1 MRDQHKP
8 KQDLINEVV
17 GLRKQVAD
25 LKAAAVARWR
35 AEEALRRSE
44 EQYRALVEYV
54 PGGICRLSPEGSL
67 LQVNAAAAS
76 MLGYATRGEALDFGV
91 RLGIFDGDAER
102 ERILDAFRRADTV
115 VDLSARLRRRDGTIV
130 GARLSGRAVRR
141 PTNGKSVESFAL
153 LITPEERQNGVA
165 V

>member
-25 LKAAAVARWR
+25 LKEAAVARWR

-54 PGGICRLSPEGSL
+54 PGAICRVAPDGRFV
-67 LQVNAAAAS
+67 QVNAAFAEL
-76 MLGYATRGEALDFGV
+76 LGFDTRGEVVENG
-91 RLGIFDGDAER
+91 RSLGIFSGDSER
-102 ERILDAFRRADTV
+102 DRVLDAFRTGTV
-115 VDLSARLRRRDGTIV
+115 RDLPAQLRRRDGSLV
-130 GARLSGRAVRR
+130 GVRLSGRAVRGQG
-141 PTNGKSVESFAL
+141 NEIESFAIL
-153 LITPEERQNGVA
+153 VTPGAESA
-165 V
+165 

>member
-25 LKAAAVARWR
+25 LKEAAVARWR

-54 PGGICRLSPEGSL
+54 PGAICRVAPDGRFV
-67 LQVNAAAAS
+67 QVNTAFAEL
-76 MLGYATRGEALDFGV
+76 LGFDTRGEVVENGRSMGLFA
-91 RLGIFDGDAER
+91 GDSER
-102 ERILDAFRRADTV
+102 ERVLDAFRSGTV
-115 VDLSARLRRRDGTIV
+115 RDLPAQLRRRDGSVV
-130 GARLSGRAVRR
+130 GVRLSGRAVRGQG
-141 PTNGKSVESFAL
+141 NEIESFAIL
-153 LITPEERQNGVA
+153 VTPGAESA
-165 V
+165 